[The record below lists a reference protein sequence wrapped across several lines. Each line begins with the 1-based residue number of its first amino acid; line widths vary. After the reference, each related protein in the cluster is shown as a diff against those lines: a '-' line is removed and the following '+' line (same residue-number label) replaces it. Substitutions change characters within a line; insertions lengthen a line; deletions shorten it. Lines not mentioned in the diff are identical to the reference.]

1 MDFAFLSFS
10 SSQKDFVYCVPAQ
23 TIAHTA
29 RSAPREIAFV
39 AIFSIRL
46 RTDALPSEVFQG
58 CMEVVPPPLFAEA
71 AQSWRNLL
79 AVEDSKS
86 HRAKLSSKERK
97 KGITKMKSE
106 SILIKKY

>member
-1 MDFAFLSFS
+1 MSFS

-29 RSAPREIAFV
+29 RSAPREIAPVEISF
-39 AIFSIRL
+39 IRL
-46 RTDALPSEVFQG
+46 RTDTFPSVVSQG
-58 CMEVVPPPLFAEA
+58 CMEIVPPPLFAEA

-86 HRAKLSSKERK
+86 HRAKLSSRERK
-97 KGITKMKSE
+97 KGITKMKNE